1 MPARRVQR
9 SPRMR
14 SGAGDATTERLA
26 QLFAE
31 HPAWR
36 AAARR
41 LSRDATSTVYFS
53 QRPGEAWRL
62 ERRGQASR
70 LLAGAASDPDLV
82 FRFTPA
88 AVERLAAVSGGVG
101 DFAVAL
107 FELLT
112 SPDPEARVDLRV
124 AAGFARLVRRGY
136 LGVLAAGGPQVLAFG
151 ASHGIRSLTALRRF
165 VSQRRSSGPQDWEER
180 ETAVTRR

>member
-1 MPARRVQR
+1 MQT
-9 SPRMR
+9 
-14 SGAGDATTERLA
+14 GASDPIPERLA
-26 QLFAE
+26 QLFAA

-36 AAARR
+36 TAARR
-41 LSRDATSTVYFS
+41 LSRDATSAVYFS

-62 ERRGQASR
+62 ERHRDGSR
-70 LLAGAASDPDLV
+70 LVAGAAPDPDLV

-101 DFAVAL
+101 EFAVTL
-107 FELLT
+107 FELMT
-112 SPDPEARVDLRV
+112 SRDPEVRIDLRI

-151 ASHGIRSLTALRRF
+151 ASHGVRSLTALRRF
-165 VSQRRSSGPQDWEER
+165 VSQRRAAGPEDWE
-180 ETAVTRR
+180 AAPAKPASRR

>member
-1 MPARRVQR
+1 MESGTHDPTPAR
-9 SPRMR
+9 
-14 SGAGDATTERLA
+14 LA
-26 QLFAE
+26 RLFAA

-36 AAARR
+36 SAARR
-41 LSRDATSTVYFS
+41 LSREACSSVYFR

-62 ERRGQASR
+62 ERRGEGSQ
-70 LLAGAASDPDLV
+70 LLPGAASDPDLV

-107 FELLT
+107 FDLIT
-112 SPDPEARVDLRV
+112 SRDPELRVDLRI
-124 AAGFARLVRRGY
+124 AAGFPRLVRRGY

-151 ASHGIRSLTALRRF
+151 ASHGIRSLAALRRF
-165 VSQRRSSGPQDWEER
+165 VSQRRAPAPEDWEK
-180 ETAVTRR
+180 AQPDPVTPC